1 MYLSTIQQMTKV
13 LEALGRCLDKGVGH
27 AKAKS
32 FDPAVLLNARLAPD
46 QFHFTRQV
54 QAACDAAKFA
64 AARTANR
71 DAPRHE
77 DKEQTVEELQA
88 RIAAVAAYLKT
99 FSSED
104 FDGAS
109 DRVVP
114 LAWMPGKG
122 LSARDYLVELATP
135 NFYFHVTTAYSI
147 LRHNG
152 VDLGKADYIGSL
164 NLRDV

>member
-1 MYLSTIQQMTKV
+1 MFLTTIQQMTKIV
-13 LEALGRCLDKGVGH
+13 EALGRCLDKGVAH

-32 FDPAVLLNARLAPD
+32 FDPSVLLHARLAPD
-46 QFHFTRQV
+46 QFHLIRQV

-64 AARTANR
+64 AARTAGK

-88 RIAAVAAYLKT
+88 RIAATAAYLKT
-99 FSSED
+99 FTSED
-104 FDGAS
+104 FVGAS
-109 DRVVP
+109 ERVVP

-122 LSARDYLVELATP
+122 LSGRDYLVELALP